1 MIWTDERVQ
10 TLRALWAEGLP
21 GAQIARDM
29 SVHGRITFS
38 RSAILGK
45 ICRLGLQ
52 RRIPRTKTRYDQPKP
67 KRVRAVPVRVAVVQ
81 IEPRRIGAPPR
92 PTPKNAP
99 KRKFSEDPAS
109 QIAAALLASADSAQ
123 RRRDQMQHRAQ
134 W

>member
-1 MIWTDERVQ
+1 MTTWTDERVQ
-10 TLRALWAEGLP
+10 SLREKWAEGLP

-67 KRVRAVPVRVAVVQ
+67 KRVRAAPVRVAVVQ
-81 IEPRRIGAPPR
+81 IEPPHRGAPR

-99 KRKFSEDPAS
+99 KRKFTEDPAS